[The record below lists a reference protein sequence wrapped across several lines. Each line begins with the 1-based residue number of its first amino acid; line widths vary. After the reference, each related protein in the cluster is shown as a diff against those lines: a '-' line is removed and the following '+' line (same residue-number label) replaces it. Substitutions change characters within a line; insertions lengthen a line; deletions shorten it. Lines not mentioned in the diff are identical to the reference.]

1 MSRKAI
7 LDMKKARVK
16 QTLVYDTTAEGIDI
30 TRKKDGIVEHMS
42 NLRIVIR
49 DCGCENGC
57 GKCNNL
63 KKIVT
68 DLDAESERFQ
78 AIVAKSKRKME
89 RKINGNRKRKG

>member
-7 LDMKKARVK
+7 LDMKKARVN

-30 TRKKDGIVEHMS
+30 TRKKDGEVDERMS

-49 DCGCENGC
+49 ECKCENGC
-57 GKCNNL
+57 EKCNDL

-68 DLDAESERFQ
+68 DLDNESERFQ
-78 AIVAKSKRKME
+78 NIVARSKRKME
-89 RKINGNRKRKG
+89 RKVKRRGK